1 MDEDSRNRV
10 AVVNRAA
17 LKALGYT
24 QCEGAML
31 VDEMMIRNV
40 PDFPALP
47 IVAVIDDYYDGLV
60 ITGAPLD
67 FVDYEDVDYWDEI
80 CEIMEWS

>member
-31 VDEMMIRNV
+31 VDERMKRNV
-40 PDFPALP
+40 PDFPDP
-47 IVAVIDDYYDGLV
+47 
-60 ITGAPLD
+60 APRTAD
-67 FVDYEDVDYWDEI
+67 FPLH
-80 CEIMEWS
+80 

>member
-1 MDEDSRNRV
+1 MDGSLPEMDEDSRNRV

-31 VDEMMIRNV
+31 VDEMMKETSRIFRLN
-40 PDFPALP
+40 L
-47 IVAVIDDYYDGLV
+47 L
-60 ITGAPLD
+60 LL
-67 FVDYEDVDYWDEI
+67 
-80 CEIMEWS
+80 